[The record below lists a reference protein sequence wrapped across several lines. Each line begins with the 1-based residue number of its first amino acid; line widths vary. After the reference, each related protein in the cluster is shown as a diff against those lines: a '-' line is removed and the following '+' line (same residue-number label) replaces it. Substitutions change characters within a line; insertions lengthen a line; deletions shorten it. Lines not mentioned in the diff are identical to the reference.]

1 MRICLV
7 ATFPPSGRQLNEYA
21 FHLARELQRNPDV
34 ELTILADELTDYDFA
49 TDENGNSAKA
59 DQLKELPGFNVIRCW
74 KFASLSTPVRLLKT
88 IRQLKP
94 DVVWYNLV
102 FSSFAT
108 PKNPFA
114 AFAGLSAPALTRA
127 AGFFTH
133 ITLHHIIENVDF
145 AAAGVRREKLYRFG
159 TDLVTK
165 TLLKAHSVSVLLPN
179 FRSTLIAKY
188 SAHNVLL
195 GTHGTFA
202 SIPSP
207 PDYTKRGN
215 PELRILAIGHWGTYK
230 RLETL
235 MEAFPTVLKQV
246 PNARLIIAGANHHT
260 KAGYWESIRD
270 AQPEGLPIEFRGYV
284 PEEAI
289 PELFQS
295 TSILVLPY
303 DSATGSSGP
312 AHQACEYGVPI
323 VCADIDDFHEMA
335 TDEDMAIRFYE
346 KGNSDDLAEQF
357 IVILK
362 FPELQRKMAEHNFAA
377 GVEMTITT
385 VVKNYLRWFELHKCK
400 REMRNAGAVPGFRRI
415 WLRLQRAIEDTPD
428 WSLQIALPTQQTDG
442 MDDQL
447 RIAPAGNYAHVD
459 NTADPF
465 AWSQCNAPNEHSN
478 GGRISAI
485 QSPTS
490 TYEAGLEL
498 PNQESAL

>member
-21 FHLARELQRNPDV
+21 FHIARELKSNPDV
-34 ELTILADELTDYDFA
+34 ELTILADELSEYEFA
-49 TDENGNSAKA
+49 TDKNGNSLKA
-59 DQLKELPGFNVIRCW
+59 HQLSELPGFNVIRCW
-74 KFASLSTPVRLLKT
+74 KFGSIATPVRLLNT

-127 AGFFTH
+127 AGYFTH
-133 ITLHHIIENVDF
+133 ITLHHIIEHVDF
-145 AAAGVRREKLYRFG
+145 AAAGVRRERLFRLG
-159 TDLVTK
+159 TNLATK
-165 TLLKAHSVSVLLPN
+165 ALLKAHSVSVLLPH

-188 SAHNVLL
+188 SAQNVLL

-207 PDYTKRGN
+207 PDFTKRGN
-215 PELRILAIGHWGTYK
+215 PDLRILAIGHWGTYK

-235 MEAFPTVLKQV
+235 MSAFPAVLEKI
-246 PNARLIIAGANHHT
+246 PNARLIVAGANHHT

-270 AQPEGLPIEFRGYV
+270 AQPAHLPIEFRGYV

-323 VCADIDDFHEMA
+323 VCADIDDFKEMA
-335 TDEDMAIRFYE
+335 AGEGMAIRFYE
-346 KGNSDDLAEQF
+346 KGNAHDLAEQF
-357 IVILK
+357 IAILK
-362 FPELQRKMAEHNFAA
+362 SPQLQRQMSEHNFAA
-377 GVEMTITT
+377 GVEMTMTS
-385 VVKNYLRWFELHKCK
+385 VVKNYLRWFELQKCK
-400 REMRNAGAVPGFRRI
+400 SALRGPGVIRMSRRLWRHVLRAGRPALG
-415 WLRLQRAIEDTPD
+415 
-428 WSLQIALPTQQTDG
+428 WSLQTGFPVPQRPLTDDRHSIGPTGRYT
-442 MDDQL
+442 
-447 RIAPAGNYAHVD
+447 PVD
-459 NTADPF
+459 NAPSPF
-465 AWSQCNAPNEHSN
+465 TWNHAIVPEDHAN
-478 GGRISAI
+478 GQGDRGHPP
-485 QSPTS
+485 QHQPT
-490 TYEAGLEL
+490 
-498 PNQESAL
+498 N